1 MIVQVE
7 RVTERSAQ
15 RRVARKYRTLGY
27 EVLENPGPDLLP
39 DFMRGVAPDIVARSS
54 SDNVVIEV
62 KGHASLK
69 GSNDLV
75 GIAERVSGHPDWRF
89 ELVVVDEADDSG
101 PASDADYERVVGR
114 VQATMSHQ
122 MFDVAF
128 VYLVNVLVRTA
139 RDLAKKHGVSF
150 TNKAD
155 RNLFLDLG
163 FRGSL
168 PNDLL
173 ELCLSALSTRNC
185 LAHAPE
191 GNSPSMADV
200 QSLLQLCGTLKQ
212 LL

>member
-1 MIVQVE
+1 MMVQVD
-7 RVTERSAQ
+7 RVMERSAQ
-15 RRVARKYRTLGY
+15 RRIARKYKTLGY

-62 KGHASLK
+62 KQHASLK

-89 ELVVVDEADDSG
+89 KLVVVDEAENIKSN
-101 PASDADYERVVGR
+101 SDEDYKKLLEKVNI
-114 VQATMSHQ
+114 ATSYQ
-122 MFDVAF
+122 LFDMAF

-139 RDLAKKHGVSF
+139 HDLAKKSGIP
-150 TNKAD
+150 TTKAD
-155 RNLFLDLG
+155 RSLFLDLG
-163 FRGSL
+163 FKGVL

-173 ELCLSALSTRNC
+173 ELCLDALSTRNN
-185 LAHAPE
+185 LVHALDRT
-191 GNSPSMADV
+191 SPSADDV
-200 QSLLQLCGTLKQ
+200 QSLLRLYEVLKQ